1 MGDVPVYVKLVL
13 VKRTEKDT
21 YKRKVEWQLRDLK
34 VLYGLAAD
42 SAEMRFELEERHTWL
57 AASLEEKDAFL
68 KVVQTMCERYNVGR
82 KTKFLNM
89 RPSEVPAGEAASA
102 RGQGN
107 EEGVAEE
114 EAAYQAISAKETT
127 DLRALMQVMIVV
139 AQITKNMSFLLSL

>member
-1 MGDVPVYVKLVL
+1 MSLNRVTII
-13 VKRTEKDT
+13 RN
-21 YKRKVEWQLRDLK
+21 
-34 VLYGLAAD
+34 AD
-42 SAEMRFELEERHTWL
+42 RFELEERHTWL

-82 KTKFLNM
+82 KTKFLNI
-89 RPSEVPAGEAASA
+89 RPSEVPVGEAASA

-139 AQITKNMSFLLSL
+139 AQMTKNMSFLLSL

>member
-1 MGDVPVYVKLVL
+1 M
-13 VKRTEKDT
+13 
-21 YKRKVEWQLRDLK
+21 
-34 VLYGLAAD
+34 
-42 SAEMRFELEERHTWL
+42 

-139 AQITKNMSFLLSL
+139 AQISKNMSFLLSLY